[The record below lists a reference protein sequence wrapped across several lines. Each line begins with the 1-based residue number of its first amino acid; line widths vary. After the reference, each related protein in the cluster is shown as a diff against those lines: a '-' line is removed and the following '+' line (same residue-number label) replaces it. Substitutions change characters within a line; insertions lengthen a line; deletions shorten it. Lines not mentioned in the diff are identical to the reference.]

1 MEKQK
6 SEALNN
12 NDTSENYEHEVKEEI
27 NEVAKEEVKEATKE
41 EVKEA
46 TKEENKENNS
56 WMCDKCM
63 NINFGSQ
70 KFCVACGDRFDKNDE
85 VLE

>member
-1 MEKQK
+1 MPE
-6 SEALNN
+6 LNFD
-12 NDTSENYEHEVKEEI
+12 NDEVKEEI

-41 EVKEA
+41 EK
-46 TKEENKENNS
+46 KENNS

-63 NINFGSQ
+63 NIYFGSQ

-85 VLE
+85 VLEWFFRENM